1 MRIFIKK
8 MGDHTEMQY
17 FLFFFFENVMI
28 RSYSEAMAE
37 TVGSIMGIGIS
48 RGRNTHP
55 TNLEKEVKLRFN
67 LPPLHILVKK
77 FIPELVSESQ
87 TEYFRK
93 GDGKKSQM
101 RNFKFVKTSA
111 SVGNFRCLQTNKS
124 HLPIDFFD

>member
-1 MRIFIKK
+1 
-8 MGDHTEMQY
+8 MGDHTEMHY
-17 FLFFFFENVMI
+17 FLFFFFENVI
-28 RSYSEAMAE
+28 RSYSEAKAE

-93 GDGKKSQM
+93 EDGKKSH
-101 RNFKFVKTSA
+101 NAKFQIRKDL
-111 SVGNFRCLQTNKS
+111 CLCWQLSMSSDQQKS
-124 HLPIDFFD
+124 FTYRFF